1 MQHDAYN
8 MYQCNMQL
16 KFANLFFWQKWSS
29 IEVLE
34 AKSEAEKSLS
44 EMINKIKPTCNY
56 NVFI

>member
-1 MQHDAYN
+1 MQHVS
-8 MYQCNMQL
+8 MQHAL
-16 KFANLFFWQKWSS
+16 KFANLFFWQKWPS

-44 EMINKIKPTCNY
+44 EMIDKIKLTCNY